1 MDIDEGKDY
10 EGTYTCGGKDHGKD
24 VDKNEEDRYGSAWS
38 EDMIVGTDGFLVGKD
53 DSAKLND
60 AV

>member
-1 MDIDEGKDY
+1 MREKITKVY
-10 EGTYTCGGKDHGKD
+10 IPVAAKIMVKMKI
-24 VDKNEEDRYGSAWS
+24 DKNEDRYGSAWG

>member
-1 MDIDEGKDY
+1 MVKMKI
-10 EGTYTCGGKDHGKD
+10 
-24 VDKNEEDRYGSAWS
+24 DKNEEDRYGSAWS

-53 DSAKLND
+53 DGAKLND

>member
-1 MDIDEGKDY
+1 MKEKITKVHIPVAAK
-10 EGTYTCGGKDHGKD
+10 TMVKMKI
-24 VDKNEEDRYGSAWS
+24 DKNEEDRYGSAWS

>member
-1 MDIDEGKDY
+1 MKEKITKVHIPVAA
-10 EGTYTCGGKDHGKD
+10 KIMVKMKI
-24 VDKNEEDRYGSAWS
+24 DKNEEDRYGSAWS

-53 DSAKLND
+53 DGAKLND